1 MKWHAHFA
9 AVVFLT
15 GMLIAACSVQEI
27 GPPGP
32 SAPPTPTAFTTGIQ
46 GAQAASAIAQARE
59 LVLTNTQL
67 LKSLAD
73 IGLSRMTTPVP
84 ATPTSV
90 ACTDGGTY
98 GYSGTYT
105 APSSYALTLTFNGC
119 REGGY
124 QYVGTYTL
132 TGTPTNLTI
141 TLGSGSA
148 TFNIFN
154 FNTSYTVLLA
164 YLKASLSFTMT
175 SAGTLPNT
183 ACTITSAGSIN
194 TFDYFLL
201 DTYAMTFSAL
211 KTDYTFSTNATTLDQ
226 TTSITANGAF
236 SESWAA
242 QTKSLSLGFTN
253 FTVDKVRLN
262 ATTPSYSEDD
272 TSVSGRIAFSFNPRS
287 FGFAGLFDVVTQT
300 PLHYVYGPPKTT
312 NAGTIVVNGTATAQY
327 NAGGG
332 VDITVTGDPTTLT
345 YSNEYNMMKVSDY
358 AAMEQDK
365 PPLIAPPTIPGT
377 PITLPTGST
386 MAVTLTWTGPAP
398 TYTSTS
404 DMDLHVKYY
413 LATAPTTTDTE
424 TWHID
429 WHQDKTYP
437 GSTGSCTDPVGIP
450 FSDAFDLDTGHT
462 GVCDV
467 GLDFDDTTGYG
478 PEHITALQLPA
489 GYYVVSVNSFSLPL
503 AEYGTT
509 LYLSV
514 HIGDN
519 IFGPYIITPV
529 SASDGEGTDP
539 ASWFRVADVR
549 VNAGGTIDVFVPD
562 ATLDPWGH

>member
-1 MKWHAHFA
+1 MKWLAHFA
-9 AVVFLT
+9 AIVFLI
-15 GMLIAACSVQEI
+15 GILIAACAVQEI

-32 SAPPTPTAFTTGIQ
+32 SAPPTPAVFTTGIQ

-73 IGLSRMTTPVP
+73 IGQSRMTTPVP

-98 GYSGTYT
+98 SYSGTYT
-105 APSSYALTLTFNGC
+105 APSYALTLTFNGC

-132 TGTPTNLTI
+132 NGTPTNLTI
-141 TLGSGSA
+141 NLGSGSA

-164 YLKASLSFTMT
+164 YLKANLSFTMT

-201 DTYAMTFSAL
+201 DTYAMTFSGL
-211 KTDYTFSTNATTLDQ
+211 KSDYTFTTNATTLDQ
-226 TTSITANGAF
+226 TTSITANGTF

-242 QTKSLSLGFTN
+242 RTKSLSIGLTN
-253 FTVDKVRLN
+253 FQVDRVRLN

-272 TSVSGRIAFSFNPRS
+272 TSVGGRIAFSFNPRS
-287 FGFAGLFDVVTQT
+287 FGFSGLFDVVTQT
-300 PLHYVYGPPKTT
+300 PIHYVYGPPKIT

-327 NAGGG
+327 NAGSG
-332 VDITVTGDPTTLT
+332 VDITVTGDPTALT
-345 YSNEYNMMKVSDY
+345 YTDEYTMMKVSDY

-404 DMDLHVKYY
+404 DMDLHVKYFV
-413 LATAPTTTDTE
+413 ATAPTGTTP
-424 TWHID
+424 TWHLD
-429 WHQDKTYP
+429 YEVGKTYP
-437 GSTGSCTDPVGIP
+437 GSSGSCTDPVGIS
-450 FSDAFDLDTGHT
+450 FSDAFDLDAGHAGT
-462 GVCDV
+462 CDV
-467 GLDFDDTTGYG
+467 GLDFDTTTGYG
-478 PEHITALQLPA
+478 PEHITDLKLLS
-489 GYYVVSVNSFSLPL
+489 GYYVISVNSWSLH
-503 AEYGTT
+503 ADASAT
-509 LYLSV
+509 LHLSL

-519 IFGPYIITPV
+519 IFGPYPATTL
-529 SASDGEGTDP
+529 SAEDHEGTDP

-549 VNAGGTIDVFVPD
+549 VNIDGTVDILVPD
-562 ATLDPWGH
+562 PAITPWGH

>member
-1 MKWHAHFA
+1 MKWLANFA
-9 AVVFLT
+9 AIVFLI
-15 GMLIAACSVQEI
+15 GILIAACAVQEI

-32 SAPPTPTAFTTGIQ
+32 SAPPTPAVFTTGIQ

-73 IGLSRMTTPVP
+73 IGLSRMTPSVP
-84 ATPTSV
+84 STPTT
-90 ACTDGGTY
+90 ATCTDGGSY
-98 GYSGTYT
+98 SYSGTYT

-132 TGTPTNLTI
+132 NGTPTNLTI
-141 TLGSGSA
+141 NLGSGSA

-164 YLKASLSFTMT
+164 YLKASLSFAMT

-226 TTSITANGAF
+226 TTSINANGAF

-242 QTKSLSLGFTN
+242 QTKSLSVGFTN
-253 FTVDKVRLN
+253 FKVDKVRLN

-272 TSVSGRIAFSFNPRS
+272 TSVGGRIAFSFNPRS
-287 FGFAGLFDVVTQT
+287 FGFTGLFDVVTQT

-312 NAGTIVVNGTATAQY
+312 NAGTIVLNGTATAQY

-332 VDITVTGDPTTLT
+332 VDITVTGDPTTLP
-345 YSNEYNMMKVSDY
+345 YSDEYTMMKVSDY

-365 PPLIAPPTIPGT
+365 PPLLGPTSASPV
-377 PITLPTGST
+377 TGST

-413 LATAPTTTDTE
+413 STTTPVPATLP

-429 WHQDKTYP
+429 WHQSKTYP
-437 GSTGSCTDPVGIP
+437 GSTGSCTDPVGIS
-450 FSDAFDLDTGHT
+450 FSDAFDLDTGHA

-529 SASDGEGTDP
+529 SASDGEGTM
-539 ASWFRVADVR
+539 AAAWLRVADVR
-549 VNAGGTIDVFVPD
+549 VNAGGSVDVLVPD
-562 ATLDPWGH
+562 ATLNPWGH

>member
-1 MKWHAHFA
+1 MKWLISLAV
-9 AVVFLT
+9 AVVLA
-15 GMLIAACSVQEI
+15 GILIAACAVQEI

-32 SAPPTPTAFTTGIQ
+32 SAPPTPAVFTTGIQ

-98 GYSGTYT
+98 SYSGTYT
-105 APSSYALTLTFNGC
+105 APNYALTLTFNGC

-132 TGTPTNLTI
+132 NGSPTNLTI
-141 TLGSGSA
+141 NLGGGSA

-154 FNTSYTVLLA
+154 FNTAYTVLLA
-164 YLKASLSFTMT
+164 YLKASLSFTMA
-175 SAGTLPNT
+175 SAGTLPNA

-201 DTYAMTFSAL
+201 DTYAMTFSGL
-211 KTDYTFSTNATTLDQ
+211 KSDYTFSTNATTLDQ
-226 TTSITANGAF
+226 TTSITANGTF

-242 QTKSLSLGFTN
+242 QTKSLSIGLTN
-253 FTVDKVRLN
+253 FQVDRVKLN
-262 ATTPSYSEDD
+262 ATIPPYSADD

-287 FGFAGLFDVVTQT
+287 FGFTGLFDVVTQT

-327 NAGGG
+327 NAGSG

-345 YSNEYNMMKVSDY
+345 YPDEYTMMKVSDY

-365 PPLIAPPTIPGT
+365 PALIAPPTIPGT

-404 DMDLHVKYY
+404 DMDLHLKYFV
-413 LATAPTTTDTE
+413 ATAPTGTAP
-424 TWHID
+424 TWHLD
-429 WHQDKTYP
+429 WHQGKVYP
-437 GSTGSCTDPVGIP
+437 GSSGSCTDPVGIS
-450 FSDAFDLDTGHT
+450 FSDAYDLDASHAGT
-462 GVCDV
+462 CDV
-467 GLDFDDTTGYG
+467 GLDFDTTTGYG
-478 PEHITALQLPA
+478 PEHITDLKLLS
-489 GYYVVSVNSFSLPL
+489 GYYVISVNSWSLH
-503 AEYGTT
+503 ADASAT
-509 LYLSV
+509 LHLSL

-519 IFGPYIITPV
+519 IFGPYPATL
-529 SASDGEGTDP
+529 SADDGEVGMDP

-549 VNAGGTIDVFVPD
+549 VNTDGTVDILVPD
-562 ATLDPWGH
+562 PAITPWGH

>member
-1 MKWHAHFA
+1 MHALRNFSTCI
-9 AVVFLT
+9 FFTL
-15 GMLIAACSVQEI
+15 MLVTSCSVQEI
-27 GPPGP
+27 
-32 SAPPTPTAFTTGIQ
+32 APPPPQAPPSPAVITSGIQ
-46 GAQAASAIAQARE
+46 GGQATSAIAQARE
-59 LVLTNTQL
+59 LVLTSTELYKN
-67 LKSLAD
+67 LAD
-73 IGLSRMTTPVP
+73 IGLSHMTTPVP

-90 ACTDGGTY
+90 TCTDGGTY
-98 GYSGTYT
+98 SYSGTYT
-105 APSSYALTLTFNGC
+105 APNYALTLTFNGC

-132 TGTPTNLTI
+132 NGTPTNLTI
-141 TLGSGSA
+141 NLGGGSA

-154 FNTSYTVLLA
+154 FNTAYSVLLA

-201 DTYAMTFSAL
+201 DTFTMTFSGL
-211 KTDYTFSTNATTLDQ
+211 RTDYTQTTNANLDEA
-226 TTSITANGAF
+226 TSITTNGTF
-236 SESWAA
+236 SETWAA
-242 QTKSLSLGFTN
+242 STKTGRITFTD
-253 FTVDKVRLN
+253 FKVDKVRLN
-262 ATTPSYSEDD
+262 AATAPSVNYTADD
-272 TSVSGRIAFSFNPRS
+272 TSMNGRIAFYFIPPS
-287 FGFAGLFDVVTQT
+287 FGFSGIFDVATQT

-327 NAGGG
+327 NAGSS

-345 YSNEYNMMKVSDY
+345 YPDEYTMMKVSDY

-365 PPLIAPPTIPGT
+365 PPLIAPPTGT

-386 MAVTLTWTGPAP
+386 MAVTLTWTGPSGS
-398 TYTSTS
+398 STS

-413 LATAPTTTDTE
+413 STTTPVTATLP

-429 WHQDKTYP
+429 WHQGKTYP
-437 GSTGSCTDPVGIP
+437 GSSGSCTDPVGIS

-467 GLDFDDTTGYG
+467 GLDFDTTTGYG
-478 PEHITALQLPA
+478 PEHITDLKLLS
-489 GYYVVSVNSFSLPL
+489 GYYVISVNSWSLH
-503 AEYGTT
+503 ADASAT
-509 LYLSV
+509 LHLSL

-519 IFGPYIITPV
+519 IFGPYPV
-529 SASDGEGTDP
+529 TTLSADDGEGTDP

-549 VNAGGTIDVFVPD
+549 VNTDGTVDILVPD

>member
-1 MKWHAHFA
+1 
-9 AVVFLT
+9 
-15 GMLIAACSVQEI
+15 VQEI

-32 SAPPTPTAFTTGIQ
+32 SAPPTPAVFTTGIQ

-90 ACTDGGTY
+90 ACTNGGTY
-98 GYSGTYT
+98 SYSGTYT
-105 APSSYALTLTFNGC
+105 APSYALTLTFNGC

-132 TGTPTNLTI
+132 NGTPTNLTI
-141 TLGSGSA
+141 NLGSGSA

-164 YLKASLSFTMT
+164 YLKANLSFTMT

-211 KTDYTFSTNATTLDQ
+211 KSDYTFSTNATLDQ
-226 TTSITANGAF
+226 TTSITVNGTF

-242 QTKSLSLGFTN
+242 QTKSLSIGLTN
-253 FTVDKVRLN
+253 FQVDRVRLN
-262 ATTPSYSEDD
+262 ATIPPYSADD

-287 FGFAGLFDVVTQT
+287 FGFTGLFDVVTQT

-312 NAGTIVVNGTATAQY
+312 NAGTMVVNGAATAQY

-332 VDITVTGDPTTLT
+332 VDITVTGDPTTLAYT
-345 YSNEYNMMKVSDY
+345 DEYTMMKVSDY

-365 PPLIAPPTIPGT
+365 PPLLGPTSASPV
-377 PITLPTGST
+377 TGST

-413 LATAPTTTDTE
+413 STTTPGSATLP

-450 FSDAFDLDTGHT
+450 FSDAFDLDTGHA

-529 SASDGEGTDP
+529 SASDGEGTI
-539 ASWFRVADVR
+539 AAAWLRVADVR
-549 VNAGGTIDVFVPD
+549 VNAGGSVDVLVPD
-562 ATLDPWGH
+562 AALNPWGH